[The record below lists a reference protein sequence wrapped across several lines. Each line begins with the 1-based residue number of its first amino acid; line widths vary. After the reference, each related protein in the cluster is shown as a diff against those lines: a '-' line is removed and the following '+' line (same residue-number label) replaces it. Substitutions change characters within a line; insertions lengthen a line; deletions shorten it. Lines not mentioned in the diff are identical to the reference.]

1 VLLEN
6 LRKLARSVFS
16 FRQPLW
22 ISDDARPACDHE
34 PRCRAGL
41 RNPQS
46 GPRERNRKTAAPGA
60 PPPTSGHLRLQ
71 HVKFARE
78 RGRVRRLGKLS
89 GPHRGADEHSRTL
102 CGLTQGLVSDA
113 GAKSQAKGCR
123 RQNKNKHSP
132 FHVVTP
138 SELPPIHFASG
149 RNSCK
154 GHCSHC
160 GCDFRQYVLP
170 TPTIS
175 PCISLNTWTSAVR
188 SAALTG
194 EGR

>member
-1 VLLEN
+1 MPDHGLDVLLEN

-22 ISDDARPACDHE
+22 ILMMPDQRVTTNLHAVPDCEIHNLVRVRE
-34 PRCRAGL
+34 IERL
-41 RNPQS
+41 RL
-46 GPRERNRKTAAPGA
+46 RM
-60 PPPTSGHLRLQ
+60 HLLPLQDIFRLQ

-78 RGRVRRLGKLS
+78 RGRVCRLGKLS
-89 GPHRGADEHSRTL
+89 RPHRGADEHSRTL

-138 SELPPIHFASG
+138 SDLPPIHFASG

-160 GCDFRQYVLP
+160 GCDFRQ
-170 TPTIS
+170 
-175 PCISLNTWTSAVR
+175 
-188 SAALTG
+188 
-194 EGR
+194 